1 MICPVWGWMEVRPV
15 VKPYRYHV
23 FVCTDDGSGERC
35 RSKGA
40 EEVRERFWAE
50 LGARGMEHVKVTRMG
65 CTVQH
70 RHGPI
75 VVVYPGGIW
84 YGHVTVDDVAEIV
97 DEHLGR
103 GRVVER
109 LVHYRMPEVPSC
121 GAAELEVT

>member
-1 MICPVWGWMEVRPV
+1 MEVSPM

-23 FVCTDDGSGERC
+23 FVCTDDGTGERC

-97 DEHLGR
+97 DEHLGQ

-109 LVHYRMPEVPSC
+109 LVHYRMPEVLPC
-121 GAAELEVT
+121 GAAEMEVT

>member
-1 MICPVWGWMEVRPV
+1 M

-23 FVCTDDGSGERC
+23 FVCTDDGTAERC

-97 DEHLGR
+97 DEHLGQ

-109 LVHYRMPEVPSC
+109 LVHYRMPEVPPC
-121 GAAELEVT
+121 WAAELEVT

>member
-1 MICPVWGWMEVRPV
+1 
-15 VKPYRYHV
+15 
-23 FVCTDDGSGERC
+23 
-35 RSKGA
+35 
-40 EEVRERFWAE
+40 
-50 LGARGMEHVKVTRMG
+50 
-65 CTVQH
+65 VQH

-109 LVHYRMPEVPSC
+109 LVHYRMPEVPPC
-121 GAAELEVT
+121 EAAELEVTTGVPSGVQA